1 MRNLIVALLILF
13 LSGCHEE
20 RQIGDMKHLNG
31 YWQIKQAEVPGIV
44 IKDYKGGLK
53 LDYINIKSDS
63 TGIRKKMK
71 VSMMDEYKTTP
82 NQEDIKLIKEQE
94 EIKLACKTP
103 YSKWKETILYLSS
116 DSLVIKNRD
125 NKKYYYSKYRTDE
138 E

>member
-1 MRNLIVALLILF
+1 MRNLIVVLLILF
-13 LSGCHEE
+13 SFGCEEE
-20 RQIGDMKHLNG
+20 RQIGDMKQLNG

-53 LDYINIKSDS
+53 LNYISMKSDS

-82 NQEDIKLIKEQE
+82 NQEDIKLIKEE
-94 EIKLACKTP
+94 GKVKLACKTP
-103 YSKWKETILYLSS
+103 YSKWKETIIHLSN
-116 DSLVIKNRD
+116 DSLVIKNQD